1 MSVKFTPAPDALYDG
16 GRFRVYGNRIE
27 IDRLGFFGGVKGV
40 DVVYYG
46 DITSVQASRKQRVIA
61 RTGWKT
67 NILDFKNRS
76 RSRKCWTSSTP
87 TSSDAIRLSVACLSY
102 ATLKSSESQ
111 EGRRGKP
118 LLCVLL
124 TGLSGCG

>member
-40 DVVYYG
+40 DVVYYS
-46 DITSVQASRKQRVIA
+46 DITSVQASRKQLVIS

-67 NILDFKNRS
+67 NIPDFK
-76 RSRKCWTSSTP
+76 K
-87 TSSDAIRLSVACLSY
+87 
-102 ATLKSSESQ
+102 Q
-111 EGRRGKP
+111 EQVQE
-118 LLCVLL
+118 VLDIINTHKL
-124 TGLSGCG
+124 

>member
-40 DVVYYG
+40 DVVYYS
-46 DITSVQASRKQRVIA
+46 DITSVQASRKQLVIS

-67 NILDFKNRS
+67 NILDFKKTGAGPGSAGHHQHPQALTRS
-76 RSRKCWTSSTP
+76 
-87 TSSDAIRLSVACLSY
+87 V
-102 ATLKSSESQ
+102 
-111 EGRRGKP
+111 
-118 LLCVLL
+118 
-124 TGLSGCG
+124 